1 MSRRSSRV
9 HGLHTQ
15 EGGDEVNQGNQVA
28 RNVIPDMVQ
37 NGQLPPPPCAPTPV
51 DLAAVMQQQNWI
63 IEMLVTVLTSQAQG
77 NQGNFRPAVPQNNSK
92 IGDFNRL
99 QPPNFGGSDNPMEA
113 DDWLREIEMKLE
125 VVHVVDRDKV
135 LMVVQQLKG
144 PALAWWQS
152 YREVNEDAAE
162 MFWANFIMI
171 FRE

>member
-1 MSRRSSRV
+1 
-9 HGLHTQ
+9 
-15 EGGDEVNQGNQVA
+15 
-28 RNVIPDMVQ
+28 
-37 NGQLPPPPCAPTPV
+37 V